1 MLKYRIYNFLVVI
14 KFIQFPDYSESSPI
28 CSYGMLTAFDSL
40 PRLTSL
46 SHIAPGTQQVLCIE
60 EIDS

>member
-1 MLKYRIYNFLVVI
+1 MLKYRIYNFIVTI
-14 KFIQFPDYSESSPI
+14 KFIQFPDHSKSPPI
-28 CSYGMLTAFDSL
+28 CSYGKLTAFDSL

-46 SHIAPGTQQVLCIE
+46 SPLAPGTQQVLRVE